1 MGKKK
6 KKRKESDG
14 PAGAPE
20 WVVTFTD
27 MISLLVTFFVL
38 MLTFSSMEENDRK
51 LIDGL
56 LTSSRSVIADPLGNT
71 ELEDLPADLVSATDM
86 RRGAEQPH
94 SRPSSELPD
103 NMVEMGQTLSED
115 ELAIDLTTLPDGVA
129 IQFDPNCSF
138 APGSSVPNAAL
149 VKSLGELGRVLEN
162 YQYMVLIEGFTDTGF
177 QPIAGFPDA
186 ASISM
191 ARASAAADVM
201 TSASGLSP
209 LMLQVAG
216 LGDERPVADNATP
229 GGRRQNR
236 RVEVRIL
243 SLSKTRSARV
253 ASERVKN
260 TKFRRREND

>member
-6 KKRKESDG
+6 KKVEGGG
-14 PAGAPE
+14 PPGAPE

-38 MLTFSSMEENDRK
+38 MLTFSSMEENDRM

-56 LTSSRSVIADPLGNT
+56 LSNARSIVADAPGNT
-71 ELEDLPADLVSATDM
+71 ELDQLPADLVAATDM
-86 RRGAEQPH
+86 RRGADQPH
-94 SRPSSELPD
+94 ARPSSELPD
-103 NMVEMGQTLSED
+103 NMADMGQKLTEEHLG
-115 ELAIDLTTLPDGVA
+115 IDLTTMPDGVA

-138 APGSSVPNAAL
+138 APGSAVPNPAL

-162 YQYMVLIEGFTDTGF
+162 YQYMVLVEGFTDTGF
-177 QPIAGFPDA
+177 RPLAGFPDA
-186 ASISM
+186 ESISI

-201 TSASGLSP
+201 TRTSGLSP

-216 LGDERPVADNATP
+216 LGDARPVADNASP

-243 SLSKTRSARV
+243 ALSKTRAARV
-253 ASERVKN
+253 ASERESNSVFK
-260 TKFRRREND
+260 RREND